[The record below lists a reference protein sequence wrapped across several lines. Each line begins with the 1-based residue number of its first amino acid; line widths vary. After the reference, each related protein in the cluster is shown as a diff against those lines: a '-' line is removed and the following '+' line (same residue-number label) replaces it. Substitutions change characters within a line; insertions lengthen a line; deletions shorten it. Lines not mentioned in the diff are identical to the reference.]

1 MNLWRPWIDPHG
13 CGDGAQ
19 PERYALRSSGEAL
32 FLGIAAVD
40 QLIEPVADPCRAWVF
55 HTHER
60 AVSAARE
67 IARVFG
73 QPVDV
78 VKLQ

>member
-1 MNLWRPWIDPHG
+1 MDSASGL
-13 CGDGAQ
+13 GDARH
-19 PERYALRSSGEAL
+19 PERYAITVVDGYVAL
-32 FLGIAAVD
+32 AGTDEHIQTVS
-40 QLIEPVADPCRAWVF
+40 DPTQAWVF

-60 AVSAARE
+60 AVAAARD